1 MLSAITR
8 RITSSVIVLVL
19 VVTLVFV
26 LMRSLGDPA
35 ATILGNSATADSMA
49 KFRQAHGLNAPLWQ
63 QWIDYMKDAI
73 HGNFGDSFRYG
84 TPAMQV
90 VLERLPATLTL
101 CGLAILLTILIAVPV
116 GIYSGLKPNSWLDS
130 SSRVFAV
137 LGQSAP
143 IFWTAIL
150 LILLFSVKWHVF
162 PAVGAGG
169 WKHLVLPTISLT
181 IYSLPLVLRMSR
193 SSVMEVMSQDFIRI
207 ARAKGISERRLIFN
221 HGLRNA
227 SVPII
232 TVIGLRVGH
241 LVGGTIVTEQV
252 FAYPGMGRLAIS
264 SMQLL
269 DFPVMQAFVLVLAA
283 LIVLVNLL
291 VDISYELIDPRIR
304 IR

>member
-1 MLSAITR
+1 MLSAIVR
-8 RITSSVIVLVL
+8 RVASSVVVLVL
-19 VVTLVFV
+19 VVTIVFI

-35 ATILGNSATADSMA
+35 AAVLGDSATADSME
-49 KFRQAHGLNAPLWQ
+49 KFRHAHGLDLPLWQ
-63 QWIDYMKDAI
+63 QWIDYMKGAL
-73 HGNFGDSFRYG
+73 HGDFGHSFRYG
-84 TPAMQV
+84 SSAMQV
-90 VLERLPATLTL
+90 VLDRLPATLTL
-101 CGLAILLTILIAVPV
+101 CALTMLLTVLIAIPV

-150 LILLFSVKWHVF
+150 LILVFSVKWRLF

-169 WKHLVLPTISLT
+169 WSHLALPTISLT

-193 SSVMEVMSQDFIRI
+193 SSVMEVMNQDFIRI

-232 TVIGLRVGH
+232 TVVGLRVGH

-283 LIVLVNLL
+283 LIVLVNLM